1 MTYVTDLP
9 HTQSGTDADEIVVLE
24 HDSDT
29 PCPPLDA
36 PKWAL
41 PLLSLPTQ
49 LTTLTTDTTA
59 HAHSL
64 TTQLQALTTQVNNN
78 TAQVRSLAEQ
88 VDRLAIRMQNAPVYQ
103 PEVQD
108 LAAHTRELTDKVQ
121 NDTLVTR
128 EITAQA
134 AAFAEHVRRLVQKL
148 GVVTPVEKTVNVG
161 DCRVEMD
168 TTNMTALVLGGTGA
182 VGMALVRQLLEREV
196 YGHVVTIGRREVEF
210 DGTVPTDRLTQKVIN
225 FENLEQHRDAFRGA
239 DVVFCCL
246 GTTLAVAGSAAQFFR
261 IDRDYV
267 VQSARIIAQEN
278 PAKDEGRLSPVHY
291 LYCSSVFAKKNSHL
305 LHPQSKGLT
314 EEDLSHSGFTRVT
327 HFRPGFLETE
337 HDRPTPRFIE
347 GIALSIIR
355 GLGLSSL
362 SNPVATVGR
371 AMINVSDGTASFI
384 QYNRNDA
391 GTEIAFVGNGQI
403 KDIGRALGGEKVA
416 ETEALAPGNFRGGG
430 VLAFEL
436 IWSCVEFSIC
446 SSI

>member
-134 AAFAEHVRRLVQKL
+134 AAFAEYVRRLVQKL

-239 DVVFCCL
+239 
-246 GTTLAVAGSAAQFFR
+246 
-261 IDRDYV
+261 
-267 VQSARIIAQEN
+267 E
-278 PAKDEGRLSPVHY
+278 
-291 LYCSSVFAKKNSHL
+291 
-305 LHPQSKGLT
+305 
-314 EEDLSHSGFTRVT
+314 
-327 HFRPGFLETE
+327 
-337 HDRPTPRFIE
+337 
-347 GIALSIIR
+347 
-355 GLGLSSL
+355 
-362 SNPVATVGR
+362 
-371 AMINVSDGTASFI
+371 
-384 QYNRNDA
+384 
-391 GTEIAFVGNGQI
+391 
-403 KDIGRALGGEKVA
+403 
-416 ETEALAPGNFRGGG
+416 
-430 VLAFEL
+430 
-436 IWSCVEFSIC
+436 
-446 SSI
+446 